1 MTGTLMIDGG
11 IVMKSSSAEKKEK
24 PLKWWQLS
32 LLGVACTIG
41 TGFFLGSSIAI
52 SLAGPSILFAFV
64 IAGLGTYFVYEAL
77 AKMTIAD
84 PQKGSFRSYA
94 KNAYGRWAGFSSG
107 WVYWASEILIIGS
120 QMTALSI
127 FTQFWFPRIPL
138 WVFACIYAALGFLV
152 ILMGPKGFDR
162 IENLLAVLKISAI
175 VMFIILAIVTLFGL
189 FGNATAVVRAP
200 RTYGGFF
207 PRGIRGLL
215 PALIF
220 GFYGFGGIEIMGLL
234 AVRLKDMKE
243 APKAG
248 KVMLIIL
255 TIIYVASLGLALLM
269 VPWDN
274 ITTDESP
281 FVSALKNY
289 NIAFV
294 QNIFNGV
301 FIIAGFSTMVA
312 SLFAVIR
319 ILVTLAED
327 HDAPAF
333 LAKKTKNNYA
343 IPAIVLTAGV
353 TIVSI
358 ILSLLMP
365 GRIYEHFTTA
375 AGLMLLYNWVFI
387 LGSYGRLIKLTTKD
401 HIKRFLGFLFIAIAV
416 IGTTFHP
423 TSRPGF
429 FVSVLF
435 VLLIGVLTLV
445 IGHSRKKS
453 KTTETSTLFTK
464 IKK

>member
-1 MTGTLMIDGG
+1 
-11 IVMKSSSAEKKEK
+11 MKSNSAEKAEK

-52 SLAGPSILFAFV
+52 NLAGPSILIAFIV
-64 IAGLGTYFVYEAL
+64 AALGTYFVYEAL

-107 WVYWASEILIIGS
+107 WVYWSSEMLIIGS

-127 FTQFWFPRIPL
+127 FSQFWFPNIPL
-138 WVFACIYAALGFLV
+138 WVFALIYAALGFLV

-162 IENLLAVLKISAI
+162 VENLLAVLKIAAI
-175 VMFIILAIVTLFGL
+175 LMFIILAVIALLGFFGQ
-189 FGNATAVVRAP
+189 GADQVRVP

-207 PRGIRGLL
+207 PNGVTGLL

-234 AVRLKDMKE
+234 AVRLKDMNE

-248 KVMLIIL
+248 KVMLIML
-255 TIIYVASLGLALLM
+255 TIIYISSIGLALVM
-269 VPWDN
+269 VPWN
-274 ITTDESP
+274 KITTDESP

-289 NIAFV
+289 DIAFV

-327 HDAPAF
+327 HDAPPL
-333 LAKKTKNNYA
+333 LAKKTKKNYA
-343 IPAIVLTAGV
+343 FPAIGLTAVGV
-353 TIVSI
+353 GLSIV
-358 ILSLLMP
+358 LSLIMP

-387 LGSYGRLIKLTTKD
+387 LGSYGKLLQLSTKD
-401 HIKRFLGFLFIAIAV
+401 NIKRIIGFLFIVLAV
-416 IGTTFHP
+416 IGTTFHQ

-429 FVSVLF
+429 FVSILF
-435 VLLIGVLTLV
+435 VFVITILTL
-445 IGHSRKKS
+445 IMRHFWNNKKGPDKMNS
-453 KTTETSTLFTK
+453 LFTK
-464 IKK
+464 IKQ